1 MNQTGQNGKKTL
13 VLGSFFF
20 LAQIWAANF
29 FFKNMASSV
38 TRYHHIQSYIIYTYH
53 HKQYQRKL
61 VIQS

>member
-1 MNQTGQNGKKTL
+1 MNQTGQNGKKNP
-13 VLGSFFF
+13 SFGFVFF
-20 LAQIWAANF
+20 LAQIWVANF
-29 FFKNMASSV
+29 FFKNLASSV